1 MGTPLTDGINALTAY
16 ANEVTGASDTTLSD
30 AVGRLCEG
38 YGGGDAVNYLNYAT
52 GLGNM
57 FMNATNLPT
66 KIEFTPQLRSGNNNG
81 DFLNRSRDA
90 ENSGIELTIHFTQTT
105 VFSLY
110 RLLFSASGVKKLCL
124 TGNLNLCT
132 SYMNILNGAYD
143 VEEIDAIFDFTS
155 CAGTGDCVIN
165 SSSAPRNAKLKEIR
179 FAPNTCQ
186 QNLNIFGFSA
196 LSDASLVSA
205 GNCLI
210 NSISGKT
217 MTLYSELKTRCS
229 TLMGNNENGLFVADE
244 NGTMSL
250 ADFITTVKGWTLA

>member
-1 MGTPLTDGINALTAY
+1 MSTPLTDSINALTAY
-16 ANEVTGASDTTLSD
+16 ANEVTGAEDTTLSD

-38 YGGGDAVNYLNYAT
+38 YDGGDAVNYLNYAT
-52 GLGNM
+52 RLGSI
-57 FMNATNLPT
+57 FMNATNLPV

-81 DFLNRSRDA
+81 DFLNGAKDA

-105 VFSLY
+105 DFSLS
-110 RLLFSASGVKKLCL
+110 RLLFGASGVKKLCL

-132 SYMNILNGAYD
+132 SYINILNGAYG

-155 CAGTGDCVIN
+155 CVGTNDCVIN
-165 SSSAPRNAKLKEIR
+165 SSSAPNAKLKEIR

-186 QNLNIFGFSA
+186 QNLNISGFSV

-217 MTLYSELKTRCS
+217 MTLYSALKTRCS

-250 ADFITTVKGWTLA
+250 SDFITTVKGWTLA